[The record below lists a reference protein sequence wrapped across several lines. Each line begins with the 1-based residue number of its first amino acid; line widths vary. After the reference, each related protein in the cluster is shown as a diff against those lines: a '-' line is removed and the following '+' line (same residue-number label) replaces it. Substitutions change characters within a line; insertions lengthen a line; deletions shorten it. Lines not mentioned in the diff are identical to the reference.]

1 MSAAGTRAQKA
12 LKQALADRRFDPVY
26 YFHGEDDF
34 LKDQAVRRVVEA
46 AVDPATRDFN
56 LEIRRASELDAESV
70 ESLLGTPP
78 MMAERRVVVF
88 RDVAAL
94 KKDARTAL
102 DRYLARPASDT
113 VLVLVAPAGAK
124 PDAKLQ
130 ERTTEVEFD
139 GLTGAQL
146 PKWIEQYAER
156 ELGAAITA
164 PAVAL
169 LQTAVGSDLP
179 ALAAELDKLASYANG
194 APIDEDAVSAIVGVR
209 RGETLGDLLDLIAQ
223 RDAMGALAILE
234 HVLQQ
239 QKTTGV
245 YVVMMLTAQ
254 MLAIAWGRA
263 RRDAGMPLNR
273 LAQDY
278 FGFLKENRHVYP
290 GRPWGEAASA
300 WTKAVPAWTL
310 PELDRALQALLL
322 ADLTLKESRL
332 SSEEQV
338 LATLILEL
346 CGAPRR
352 RAAA

>member
-1 MSAAGTRAQKA
+1 MSAAGTRAQKV
-12 LKQALADRRFDPVY
+12 LKQALSDRRFDPVY
-26 YFHGEDDF
+26 FFHGEDDY
-34 LKDQAVRRVVEA
+34 LKDQAVRRVVDT

-56 LEIRRASELDAESV
+56 LEIRRAADLDAEQV

-88 RDVAAL
+88 RDVGAL
-94 KKDARTAL
+94 KKDARAAL
-102 DRYLARPASDT
+102 DRYLARPAADT
-113 VLVLVAPAGAK
+113 VLLLVAPAGAK
-124 PDAKLQ
+124 PDARLQ
-130 ERTTEVEFD
+130 ERATDVEFD
-139 GLTGAQL
+139 GLSGAQL

-156 ELGAAITA
+156 ELGATITA
-164 PAVAL
+164 PATAL
-169 LQTAVGSDLP
+169 LQTVVGSDLP
-179 ALAAELDKLASYANG
+179 ALAAELDKLASFANG
-194 APIDEDAVSAIVGVR
+194 APIDEEAVSAVVGVR

-223 RDAMGALAILE
+223 RDATGALAILE

-254 MLAIAWGRA
+254 TLAIAWGRA
-263 RRDAGMPLNR
+263 RRDAGTPLNR

-278 FGFLKENRHVYP
+278 FGFLKENRSVYP

-346 CGAPRR
+346 CGAPRS